1 MRLAYFSPL
10 TPQRSGI
17 SDYSEEL
24 LPYLAEGAEL
34 TLFVDGFQP
43 ANHELASRFE
53 VLDYRRKPSHLSRL
67 DEFDAV
73 LYHMGNDHRYH
84 TGMLEVMK
92 IRPGV
97 VVFHDFALQDFFLGL
112 ARDKNDL
119 RLYLDEVKFCY
130 GAGARQQTADA
141 LTRGM
146 TPAIVNQPLDFPLNA
161 RIAKSAEGIIVH
173 SAWQA
178 ERFAKLAPNTPLA
191 QIKHHITAE
200 AAATNPHANERSA
213 DARVNIASFG
223 LITPD
228 KGTERALRVLARLRG
243 NHDFHYTLVGSAAN
257 FPELEQIVRRCGTQD
272 YVTVTGH
279 VSLEEFQRRI
289 HETDIAICLRERSV
303 GATSGSLCRIMVA
316 GVAAVVSDV
325 GAFSEFPNDAV
336 VKIDHE
342 EHADA
347 LLEAY
352 LRKLIEDRSLREQI
366 GANARAYVLREHR
379 IENSARKY
387 LGFLQDVIAD
397 RPRRAF
403 VNGVADQISQLGVTS
418 SDEGVLRSIA
428 TEVAAIA
435 PSIPPALSKDF
446 RDIAVNPKKSSTN
459 GNGRLRKL
467 EGVDYKRAAIEYV
480 TKLDAE
486 RRHYLFTKPFY
497 NLANK
502 PPKHSGE
509 GMDAETFRH
518 FCDFANIAVALAL
531 PPGSRILDVGCGSGW
546 LSEYFARLGYIVH
559 GIDISTEL
567 IEMARDRVTRV
578 GYAVDHETKLQ
589 CTFEVHDIES
599 APLDE
604 QFDGVVCY
612 DSLHHFEN
620 ERAVIRHLAAV
631 TRYAG
636 SLFILEGD
644 RPPEGSAT
652 EAELLEVM
660 HRYETLESPFSR
672 EYLRSLLDEN
682 GFAVVGDYV
691 SVNGLFPRALMEG
704 DRVRVEP
711 PEVNYLLCKKVSS
724 EAGRAASTIPDSLR
738 PGDLRVHFEI
748 LGPVPNNVGP
758 GELLSFPV
766 RIENTG
772 DTLWLSETV
781 SAGIVMPAVRV
792 FDHAGDL
799 VTEFHGEP
807 MLPHP
812 IAPGESVKIKIEYRA
827 PQRAGSYKLK
837 LDLVDQQ
844 VCWFEERGSQPL
856 VIDFAVTVEN

>member
-24 LPYLAEGAEL
+24 LPYLAEGAEI

-43 ANHELASRFE
+43 INGELTSRFE
-53 VLDYRRKPSHLSRL
+53 VLDYRRKPSHLGRL
-67 DEFDAV
+67 NEFDAV
-73 LYHMGNDHRYH
+73 IYHMGNDHRYH
-84 TGMLEVMK
+84 TGMLAAMK
-92 IRPGV
+92 ARPGV

-119 RLYLDEVKFCY
+119 RLYLDEVEFCY
-130 GAGARQQTADA
+130 GTEARQQTAGA
-141 LTRGM
+141 LARGM
-146 TPAIVNQPLDFPLNA
+146 TPSIVNQPLNFPLNA
-161 RIAKSAEGIIVH
+161 RIANSAEGIIVH

-178 ERFAKLAPNTPLA
+178 ERFAKLAPHTPLA
-191 QIKHHITAE
+191 QIKHHITAQ
-200 AAATNPHANERSA
+200 AAATNPRSNDPSG
-213 DARVNIASFG
+213 DAPVNLASFG

-243 NHDFHYTLVGSAAN
+243 HHKFHYSLVGSNAN
-257 FPELEQIVRRCGTQD
+257 FPELEQIVRRHGMQD

-303 GATSGSLCRIMVA
+303 GATSGSLCRIMAA
-316 GVAAVVSDV
+316 GVAAIVSDV

-336 VKIDHE
+336 VKIDHD

-352 LRKLIEDRSLREQI
+352 LDKLIEDRSLREQI
-366 GANARAYVLREHR
+366 GANARAYVSAEHR
-379 IENSARKY
+379 IEDSARKY
-387 LGFLQDVIAD
+387 LGFLQHVIAD

-403 VNGVADQISQLGVTS
+403 VSAVADQISQLGVTK

-435 PSIPPALSKDF
+435 PPIAPELSRDF
-446 RDIAVNPKKSSTN
+446 REIAPNPGKSSPN
-459 GNGRLRKL
+459 GHGRLRKL

-480 TKLDAE
+480 AKLDAE

-502 PPKHSGE
+502 PPKHAGE

-559 GIDISTEL
+559 GIDISPEL
-567 IEMARDRVTRV
+567 IEMARDRIKRLS
-578 GYAVDHETKLQ
+578 YDVDHETELQ
-589 CTFEVHDIES
+589 CTFAVHDIES
-599 APLDE
+599 AAFDE

-620 ERAVIRHLAAV
+620 ERAVIRHLAAI

-652 EAELLEVM
+652 EAELLDVM
-660 HRYETLESPFSR
+660 HRYQTLESPFSR

-691 SVNGLFPRALMEG
+691 SVNGLFPRASVEG
-704 DRVRVEP
+704 NRMRVEP
-711 PEVNYLLCKKVSS
+711 PEVNYLLCKKVHT
-724 EAGRAASTIPDSLR
+724 EAGRAASTVPDSR
-738 PGDLRVHFEI
+738 QPGDLRVQFEI
-748 LGPVPNNVGP
+748 LSTVPKKTGP
-758 GELLSFPV
+758 GDLLSFPV

-772 DTLWLSETV
+772 DTLWLTKTV

-856 VIDFAVTVEN
+856 VIDFTVVP

>member
-1 MRLAYFSPL
+1 
-10 TPQRSGI
+10 
-17 SDYSEEL
+17 
-24 LPYLAEGAEL
+24 
-34 TLFVDGFQP
+34 
-43 ANHELASRFE
+43 
-53 VLDYRRKPSHLSRL
+53 
-67 DEFDAV
+67 
-73 LYHMGNDHRYH
+73 MGNDHRYY
-84 TGMLEVMK
+84 TGMLQAMK
-92 IRPGV
+92 LRPGV

-112 ARDKNDL
+112 ARETNDL
-119 RLYLDEVKFCY
+119 RLYLDEVEFCY
-130 GAGARQQTADA
+130 GTQTRQPAAEALARGT
-141 LTRGM
+141 
-146 TPAIVNQPLDFPLNA
+146 TPPIVNQPLDFPLNA
-161 RIAKSAEGIIVH
+161 RLAKSAEGIIVH

-200 AAATNPHANERSA
+200 AAATNPRSTERSA
-213 DARVNIASFG
+213 DAPVKLASFG

-243 NHDFHYTLVGSAAN
+243 NHGFHYTLVGSAAN
-257 FPELEQIVRRCGTQD
+257 FPELDQMVRRCGMQD
-272 YVTVTGH
+272 FVTVTGH

-303 GATSGSLCRIMVA
+303 GATSGSLCRIMAA
-316 GVAAVVSDV
+316 GVAAIVSDV

-336 VKIDHE
+336 VKIDHDDN
-342 EHADA
+342 ADA

-352 LRKLIEDRSLREQI
+352 LRKLIEDRPLREQI
-366 GANARAYVLREHR
+366 GATARAYVVAEHR
-379 IENSARKY
+379 IEDSARKY
-387 LGFLQDVIAD
+387 LGFLQHVIAD

-403 VNGVADQISQLGVTS
+403 VNGVADQISQLGVMS

-435 PSIPPALSKDF
+435 PSISPELSQDF
-446 RDIAVNPKKSSTN
+446 RDITVNSKRSSAN

-502 PPKHSGE
+502 PPKHAGE

-546 LSEYFARLGYIVH
+546 LSEYFARLGYVVH
-559 GIDISTEL
+559 GIDISPDL
-567 IEMARDRVTRV
+567 IAMARERIERV
-578 GYAVDHETKLQ
+578 GYVVDHETELR
-589 CTFEVHDIES
+589 CTFAVHDIES
-599 APLDE
+599 APLAD

-612 DSLHHFEN
+612 DSLHHFED
-620 ERAVIRHLAAV
+620 ERAVVRHLAAV
-631 TRYAG
+631 APYAG
-636 SLFILEGD
+636 SLFILEGK
-644 RPPEGSAT
+644 RPAEGSAT

-660 HRYETLESPFSR
+660 HRFETLESPFSR
-672 EYLRSLLDEN
+672 EYLRALLDEN
-682 GFAVVGDYV
+682 GFAVVGDYL
-691 SVNGLFPRALMEG
+691 SVNGLFPRALVEG

-711 PEVNYLLCKKVSS
+711 PEVNYLLCKKVLA
-724 EAGRAASTIPDSLR
+724 EAGRAASTVPDSLR
-738 PGDLRVHFEI
+738 PGDLRVQFEM
-748 LGPVPNNVGP
+748 LGTVPNKVGP
-758 GELLSFPV
+758 GDLLSLPV

-772 DTLWLSETV
+772 DTLWLTETV
-781 SAGIVMPAVRV
+781 SAGIVMPAVRI

-807 MLPHP
+807 MLPHA
-812 IAPGESVKIKIEYRA
+812 IAPSESVKIKIEYRA
-827 PQRAGSYKLK
+827 PQRPGSYQLK

-844 VCWFEERGSQPL
+844 VCWSEERGSRPL
-856 VIDFAVTVEN
+856 LIDFTVIED

>member
-1 MRLAYFSPL
+1 MKLAYFSPL

-24 LPYLAEGAEL
+24 LPYLAEGAEI

-43 ANHELASRFE
+43 ANYELTARFE
-53 VLDYRRKPSHLSRL
+53 ALDYRRKPGHLNRL

-84 TGMLEVMK
+84 TGMLQAMK
-92 IRPGV
+92 VRPGV

-112 ARDKNDL
+112 ARETNDL
-119 RLYLDEVKFCY
+119 RLYLDEVEFCY
-130 GAGARQQTADA
+130 GTQTRQPAAEA
-141 LTRGM
+141 LARGM
-146 TPAIVNQPLDFPLNA
+146 TPLIVNQPLDFPLNA
-161 RIAKSAEGIIVH
+161 RLAKSAEGIIVH

-178 ERFAKLAPNTPLA
+178 ERFTKLAPNTPLA

-200 AAATNPHANERSA
+200 AAATNPRSPERSA
-213 DARVNIASFG
+213 DAPVNIASFG

-257 FPELEQIVRRCGTQD
+257 FPELDQMVRRCGMQD

-303 GATSGSLCRIMVA
+303 GATSGSLCRIMAA
-316 GVAAVVSDV
+316 GVAAIVSDV

-336 VKIDHE
+336 VKIDHDDN
-342 EHADA
+342 ADA

-352 LRKLIEDRSLREQI
+352 LRKLIEDRPLREQI
-366 GANARAYVLREHR
+366 GANARAYVLAEHR
-379 IENSARKY
+379 IEDSARKY
-387 LGFLQDVIAD
+387 LGFLQQVIAE

-403 VNGVADQISQLGVTS
+403 VKGVADQISQLGMMI

-428 TEVAAIA
+428 AEVAAIA
-435 PSIPPALSKDF
+435 PSISAELSQDF
-446 RDIAVNPKKSSTN
+446 RDIAVNSKRSSAN
-459 GNGRLRKL
+459 GHGRLRKL

-480 TKLDAE
+480 AKLDAE

-502 PPKHSGE
+502 PPKHAGE

-531 PPGSRILDVGCGSGW
+531 PPRSRILDVGCGSGW

-559 GIDISTEL
+559 GIDISPEL
-567 IEMARDRVTRV
+567 IEMARDRIKRV
-578 GYAVDHETKLQ
+578 GYDVDHETELQ
-589 CTFEVHDIES
+589 CTFAVHDIES
-599 APLDE
+599 AALDE

-652 EAELLEVM
+652 EAELLDVM
-660 HRYETLESPFSR
+660 HRYQTLESPFSR

-682 GFAVVGDYV
+682 GFAVVGDYL
-691 SVNGLFPRALMEG
+691 SVNGLFPRALVEG

-711 PEVNYLLCKKVSS
+711 PEVNYLLCKKVLA
-724 EAGRAASTIPDSLR
+724 EAGRAASTVPDSLR
-738 PGDLRVHFEI
+738 PGDLRVQFEM
-748 LGPVPNNVGP
+748 LGPVQNKVGP
-758 GELLSFPV
+758 GEQLSFPV

-772 DTLWLSETV
+772 DTLWLTETV

-812 IAPGESVKIKIEYRA
+812 VAPDESVKIKIEYRA
-827 PQRAGSYKLK
+827 PQRPGSYKLK

-856 VIDFAVTVEN
+856 VIDFTVVED

>member
-24 LPYLAEGAEL
+24 LPYLAEDAEI
-34 TLFVDGFQP
+34 TLFVDGVQP
-43 ANHELASRFE
+43 ENRELTSRFE
-53 VLDYRRKPSHLSRL
+53 VLDYRRNPAHLNRL
-67 DEFDAV
+67 SEFDAG

-84 TGMLEVMK
+84 AGMLEAMK
-92 IRPGV
+92 MCPGV

-112 ARDKNDL
+112 ARETNDL
-119 RLYLDEVKFCY
+119 RLYLDEVEFCY
-130 GAGARQQTADA
+130 GTAARQEAAAA
-141 LTRGM
+141 LARGM
-146 TPAIVNQPLDFPLNA
+146 TPPIVNQPLDFPLNA

-173 SAWQA
+173 SDWQA
-178 ERFAKLAPNTPLA
+178 ERFAQLSPNTPLA
-191 QIKHHITAE
+191 RIKHHITAE
-200 AAATNPHANERSA
+200 AAATNPHANEPAA
-213 DARVNIASFG
+213 DAPVKLASFG

-228 KGTERALRVLARLRG
+228 KGIERALRVLARLRG
-243 NHDFHYTLVGSAAN
+243 DHNFHYTLVGSAAN
-257 FPELEQIVRRCGTQD
+257 FPELEQIVRRCGMQEF
-272 YVTVTGH
+272 VTVTGH
-279 VSLEEFQRRI
+279 LSLDEFQRRI

-303 GATSGSLCRIMVA
+303 GATSGSLCRIMAA

-336 VKIDHE
+336 VKIDHN

-347 LLEAY
+347 LLAAY
-352 LRKLIEDRSLREQI
+352 LGKLIEDRSLREQI
-366 GANARAYVLREHR
+366 GANARSYVLSEHR
-379 IENSARKY
+379 IEDSARKY
-387 LGFLQDVIAD
+387 LGFLQYVIAE
-397 RPRRAF
+397 RPRRAL
-403 VNGVADQISQLGVTS
+403 VNGVAAQISQLGMTS
-418 SDEGVLRSIA
+418 SDESVLRSIA

-435 PSIPPALSKDF
+435 PAVSPELSTDF
-446 RDIAVNPKKSSTN
+446 RDLAVNSKNFSAN

-480 TKLDAE
+480 AKLDAE

-502 PPKHSGE
+502 PPKHGGE

-559 GIDISTEL
+559 GIDISPEL
-567 IEMARDRVTRV
+567 IEMARDRVARV
-578 GYAVDHETKLQ
+578 GYDVDHETELQ
-589 CTFEVHDIES
+589 CTFAVHDIES
-599 APLDE
+599 AALNE

-644 RPPEGSAT
+644 RPAEGSAT
-652 EAELLEVM
+652 EQELLDVM

-691 SVNGLFPRALMEG
+691 SVNGLFPRALVEG
-704 DRVRVEP
+704 DRIRVEP
-711 PEVNYLLCKKVSS
+711 PEVNYLLCKKVLS
-724 EAGRAASTIPDSLR
+724 ESGRAASTVPNSRR
-738 PGDLRVHFEI
+738 PGDLKVQFEM
-748 LGPVPNNVGP
+748 LGTVQNQVAP

-766 RIENTG
+766 RIENAG
-772 DTLWLSETV
+772 DTLWLTETV

-799 VTEFHGEP
+799 VTEFHGQP

-812 IAPGESVKIKIEYRA
+812 VAPGESVKIKIEYRA
-827 PQRAGSYKLK
+827 PQRDGSYKLK

-856 VIDFAVTVEN
+856 MIEFTVATN

>member
-24 LPYLAEGAEL
+24 LPYLAEGAAI

-43 ANHELASRFE
+43 ANRELNSRFE
-53 VLDYRRKPSHLSRL
+53 VLDYRRKPAHLSRL
-67 DEFDAV
+67 SEFDAV
-73 LYHMGNDHRYH
+73 LYHLGNDHRYH
-84 TGMLEVMK
+84 TGMLEAMK
-92 IRPGV
+92 VRPGV

-119 RLYLDEVKFCY
+119 RLYLDEVEFCY
-130 GAGARQQTADA
+130 GADARQKAADA
-141 LTRGM
+141 LSRGT

-161 RIAKSAEGIIVH
+161 RIAKSAEAIIVH

-178 ERFAKLAPNTPLA
+178 ERFAKLAPHTPLT

-200 AAATNPHANERSA
+200 AAATNPHTNERSA
-213 DARVNIASFG
+213 DGPVNIASFG

-228 KGTERALRVLARLRG
+228 KGIERAMRVLARLRG
-243 NHDFHYTLVGSAAN
+243 NHNFHYTLVGSAVN
-257 FPELEQIVRRCGTQD
+257 FPELEQIVRRCGMKD

-303 GATSGSLCRIMVA
+303 GATSGSLCRIMAA
-316 GVAAVVSDV
+316 GVAAIVADV

-336 VKIDHE
+336 VKIDHD
-342 EHADA
+342 EHANA

-352 LRKLIEDRSLREQI
+352 LKKLIEDRPFREQI
-366 GANARAYVLREHR
+366 GANARAYVLAEHR
-379 IENSARKY
+379 IEDSARQY
-387 LGFLQDVIAD
+387 LAFLQHVVAD

-403 VNGVADQISQLGVTS
+403 VNGVADQISQLGMNS

-435 PSIPPALSKDF
+435 PSRSPELSKDF
-446 RDIAVNPKKSSTN
+446 RDVAVNSKKPSTN

-480 TKLDAE
+480 AKLDAE

-502 PPKHSGE
+502 PPKHAGE

-546 LSEYFARLGYIVH
+546 LSEYFARLGYVVH
-559 GIDISTEL
+559 GIDISPEL
-567 IEMARDRVTRV
+567 IEMARDRVKRV
-578 GYAVDHETKLQ
+578 GYDVDHETELQ
-589 CTFEVHDIES
+589 CTFAVHDMES
-599 APLDE
+599 GALSD

-620 ERAVIRHLAAV
+620 ERAVVRHLAAV

-652 EAELLEVM
+652 EAELLDVM

-691 SVNGLFPRALMEG
+691 SVNGLFPRALLEG

-711 PEVNYLLCKKVSS
+711 PEVNYLLCKKVLV
-724 EAGRAASTIPDSLR
+724 EADRAASTVPDSRR
-738 PGDLRVHFEI
+738 PGDLRVQFEM
-748 LGPVPNNVGP
+748 LSTVPKKIGP

-772 DTLWLSETV
+772 DTLWLTETV

-827 PQRAGSYKLK
+827 PQRAGAYKLK

-856 VIDFAVTVEN
+856 VIDFTVVED